1 MATYSKFSYSVNLFF
16 ARKSVVALDP
26 PLESNLFQSIMTFP
40 FNVILGVAA
49 VLVIGVVL
57 AFTRKPAR
65 SNTLQVDLESQPTQ
79 ADGAMPKFARE
90 VNLEGHPV
98 QMVEEEMP
106 RSFES
111 NKDGIVKLYNWFYRF
126 AQWRLG
132 GIANNITPRELVNVV
147 SGRIPSEGASAL
159 KYIVTCFEIA
169 NYSKINLTEEML
181 GKCLKAV
188 EMLKEL
194 VESGGSRGSDDVIEL
209 DENSSVPSSDIL
221 SARA

>member
-1 MATYSKFSYSVNLFF
+1 M
-16 ARKSVVALDP
+16 ALDP

-65 SNTLQVDLESQPTQ
+65 SNTLQIDLESQPTQ
-79 ADGAMPKFARE
+79 ADGAMPKFSRE

-194 VESGGSRGSDDVIEL
+194 VESGCSLVSDDVIEL

>member
-1 MATYSKFSYSVNLFF
+1 
-16 ARKSVVALDP
+16 
-26 PLESNLFQSIMTFP
+26 
-40 FNVILGVAA
+40 
-49 VLVIGVVL
+49 
-57 AFTRKPAR
+57 
-65 SNTLQVDLESQPTQ
+65 
-79 ADGAMPKFARE
+79 
-90 VNLEGHPV
+90 
-98 QMVEEEMP
+98 MVEEEMP

-194 VESGGSRGSDDVIEL
+194 VESGCSLVSDDVIEL

>member
-1 MATYSKFSYSVNLFF
+1 M
-16 ARKSVVALDP
+16 ALDP

-79 ADGAMPKFARE
+79 ADGAMPKFAPE

-106 RSFES
+106 QSFES

-194 VESGGSRGSDDVIEL
+194 VESGCSLVSDDVIEL

>member
-1 MATYSKFSYSVNLFF
+1 
-16 ARKSVVALDP
+16 
-26 PLESNLFQSIMTFP
+26 MTFP

-65 SNTLQVDLESQPTQ
+65 SNTLQVDLERQPTQ

-169 NYSKINLTEEML
+169 NYSTINLTEEML

-194 VESGGSRGSDDVIEL
+194 VESGCSLVSDDVIEL

-221 SARA
+221 SAHA